1 MIVIDA
7 SVAVEIFIK
16 SSLGVRHEARVL
28 STTRHAPHL
37 INLELTQALRR
48 LVSSGAVAIRIAE
61 EALNDFRSAALNLHG
76 HDPLLPR
83 IWALR
88 NSLSAY
94 DASYVALAETLDMPM
109 LTCDAKLSRS
119 HGHNAKIELLT

>member
-7 SVAVEIFIK
+7 SVAVEVFIR
-16 SSLGVRHEARVL
+16 SSLGVRHEPRVL
-28 STTRHAPHL
+28 ATTRHAPHL
-37 INLELTQALRR
+37 INIELTQALRR
-48 LVSSGAVAIRIAE
+48 LVSSGAVATRIAE
-61 EALNDFRSAALNLHG
+61 EALNDFRAAALNMHV

-94 DASYVALAETLDMPM
+94 DASYVALAETLDAPL
-109 LTCDAKLSRS
+109 LTCDGRLSRS
-119 HGHNAKIELLT
+119 HGHNARIELLT